1 MKRKLCSSKIL
12 LEKNRSSQRMATEVC
27 FKVNEQ
33 NKGLQLGGHHLFSAA
48 EVPHGKH
55 KAENQKEKK
64 KKIQL
69 WVPLPTLQGLRW
81 QCPELPEGCQCLGMM
96 RFLSMSKELPSGCT
110 DSTPLP
116 SWCTCRYPKS
126 SMPTIQA
133 MGPCSLCSC
142 TCFPLGWREFCQL
155 LGTEQLKLIPQHFS
169 FCVFP
174 ILYCISA
181 NSI

>member
-64 KKIQL
+64 NKN
-69 WVPLPTLQGLRW
+69 PTLG
-81 QCPELPEGCQCLGMM
+81 
-96 RFLSMSKELPSGCT
+96 SPSHLAGAEVAV
-110 DSTPLP
+110 PRAP
-116 SWCTCRYPKS
+116 
-126 SMPTIQA
+126 
-133 MGPCSLCSC
+133 
-142 TCFPLGWREFCQL
+142 
-155 LGTEQLKLIPQHFS
+155 
-169 FCVFP
+169 
-174 ILYCISA
+174 
-181 NSI
+181 

>member
-64 KKIQL
+64 KKNPTLGSPSHLAGAEVAVPRAPWGLSVLGDDEVPQHVEGVAIRVHRLHALALLVHLQVSKVIDADDPGHGAVLAVQL
-69 WVPLPTLQGLRW
+69 HLLPT
-81 QCPELPEGCQCLGMM
+81 GME
-96 RFLSMSKELPSGCT
+96 RILSAPG
-110 DSTPLP
+110 
-116 SWCTCRYPKS
+116 
-126 SMPTIQA
+126 
-133 MGPCSLCSC
+133 
-142 TCFPLGWREFCQL
+142 
-155 LGTEQLKLIPQHFS
+155 H
-169 FCVFP
+169 
-174 ILYCISA
+174 
-181 NSI
+181 